1 MAKSDS
7 NQAQP
12 GNERWL
18 ELVRQHVS
26 SLQFGT
32 VLITVQDSRVLQI
45 ERTEKLRLDQP
56 DDRQLARVTPR
67 TNL

>member
-7 NQAQP
+7 SPAQP

-26 SLQFGT
+26 SLRFGT

-56 DDRQLARVTPR
+56 DDRQLACVTPR
-67 TNL
+67 TNS